1 MLHEMV
7 CRYINMGTKQFLKD
21 FRRERDVQKT
31 AAHRLNILMKKKK
44 KERQEAKISMEE
56 MRADSTHGRIT
67 SHKRLAAIVAQFGD
81 SVLASSYKKS
91 ELLMLCNAYGE
102 PFRRAMKKDEI
113 GKLLAVSISKFT
125 CMPFSINLA
134 EHLRSET
141 VVSRLGQP
149 GNAIKIRI
157 FSAAA
162 HS

>member
-44 KERQEAKISMEE
+44 KERQDAKISMEE
-56 MRADSTHGRIT
+56 MRADSTRGRIT
-67 SHKRLAAIVAQFGD
+67 SHKRWAAIVAQFGD

-91 ELLMLCNAYGE
+91 ELFTLCNAYGV
-102 PFRRAMKKDEI
+102 PFTRAMKKDEI

-125 CMPFSINLA
+125 SMPFPINVA